1 LPELFNSETGL
12 LTLTNAVLGLA
23 VLISLLAVGR
33 VVFQELRVRAVK
45 RVGRP
50 MKHLG
55 QALNLES
62 LGITMPD
69 GGDPI
74 NEMIRQVKRTTI
86 DPDDPPNIIRSEN

>member
-1 LPELFNSETGL
+1 MPELFNSETGWL
-12 LTLTNAVLGLA
+12 NLTNAVLGLA
-23 VLISLLAVGR
+23 VLISLFTVGR
-33 VVFQELRVRAVK
+33 VVFQELRLRAAK

-50 MKHLG
+50 MKHHG
-55 QALNLES
+55 KALNLES

-74 NEMIRQVKRTTI
+74 NEMVRQVKHTTI